1 MIPVRSWRA
10 ALSGVLASVVVAAGV
25 TLPALPVSA
34 ADDLLVRYDFSQ
46 VSGTTVP
53 DSSGGGRDAALR
65 GTGATVVGDEL
76 RLPGGA
82 SGSTAAYVEMP
93 RGLVDGRNTLT
104 IQTWLRNDTGS
115 GNYAAAFFGTTE
127 NLPAQYWLFN
137 PRDPS
142 GRFKSVITASRNP
155 SAPWTTEAGISGAST
170 PAGPATGADWGLYT
184 TVLEPGKLTGYYNG
198 RLISE
203 VATNRS
209 VSDLGTGLVGYIG
222 RSSYPD
228 PFYRGGVR
236 NFEIRTSALT
246 AQQVSDAYWSGVD
259 AGTRSAALASD
270 AAAIDLGPTRVTS
283 DLRLPTTGAQGSRIS
298 WASSDPA
305 RVSNTGVVTRPSSGA
320 DVPVTLTATLTL
332 GGASTTRVFDV
343 TVAAQNAQADLDALA
358 QGVVVRPTVADGE
371 ALPAAPV
378 GATLTWTTNTP
389 GLSISD
395 GALRVSGT
403 GSVSGTVTAELK
415 SAGASTTKA
424 FEIQVLPAAQAR
436 YLLSYERTPLGVQVY
451 GPKVAYSMH
460 LGLGATRTS
469 TTALNDNYGVL
480 FTDAQPTAALDI
492 VETRTLRDPYV
503 FALADGGYGVLATR
517 TLANGDIDPAHR
529 GTPLLFTSTDLADY
543 KPAGF
548 LDLGVS
554 AAVDPR
560 AVWDSAAD
568 VYRVTWKDAQG
579 AEYSRS
585 FGDLTDP
592 ATRGDLRA
600 GGLTLS
606 DPAVTTAIDGAVPSN
621 VLVLPVAAATDV
633 ENRLGRIRNTTVQV
647 ESSTVAQGTAVP
659 TLGKATLSYSDGST
673 KQLPVDWS
681 AADLAAIDTSK
692 PGTYQVSGTVRQRE
706 YAAPF
711 IRAEADPNILKWKD
725 RYLFI
730 STDDRGDN
738 QPGMFLRSSPTI
750 DGLRTAPDSM
760 IVRQGTAGIAG
771 CYWAP
776 ELHELNGELY
786 AFYSPCV
793 GAIDWQRVTA
803 YVQKLRSGGDPTVL
817 ADWESPRPV
826 LKQDGSALQRDA
838 QHPGISLDMT
848 AFQDGGRTYV
858 AWSQRYIVNG
868 VIGDAELWI
877 ATIDPANPWRL
888 TSEPRKL
895 VTASLGWETNQTNVA
910 EGATAIF
917 RDGKVFLTYSAAATD
932 RTYAAGLLVAASGA
946 DLTDQSVWSKSDA
959 PLLKSDPATNLW
971 GPGHNSFT
979 TDEDGNE
986 VIVFH
991 ARSDGSG
998 NRDTYLRRIHWAADG
1013 LPVLDMSRTE
1023 EVAEANRTV
1032 RATVIVQA
1040 PSVAVTSTVTA
1051 RCISG
1056 KAVVTITSTN
1066 AGPSAADVSWNTPWG
1081 VKTQTIAPQKTS
1093 TLAVSTRATSIT
1105 AGTLTGTATAGTSS
1119 SALSLAY
1126 PALRCS

>member
-1 MIPVRSWRA
+1 MLAIRSWRA
-10 ALSGVLASVVVAAGV
+10 VIAGALASIVVAAGV
-25 TLPALPVSA
+25 TLPATPTNA
-34 ADDLLVRYDFSQ
+34 ADDLLVQYDFSRITG
-46 VSGTTVP
+46 SSVP
-53 DSSGGGRDAALR
+53 DSSGSGRDAVLR

-104 IQTWLRNDTGS
+104 IQMWLRNDTGA

-127 NLPAQYWLFN
+127 NLPTQYWLFN

-155 SAPWTTEAGISGAST
+155 SAPWTTEAGISGATT
-170 PAGPATGADWGLYT
+170 PAGPTTTPEWGLYT

-198 RLISE
+198 RLISQ
-203 VATNRS
+203 VTTNRS

-228 PFYRGGVR
+228 QFFRGGVR
-236 NFEIRTSALT
+236 DFEIRTAALT
-246 AQQVSDAYWSGVD
+246 PQQVSDAYWSGVD
-259 AGTRSAALASD
+259 ASTRSAALASD
-270 AAAIDLGPTRVTS
+270 AAAIDLAPTRVSS
-283 DLRLPTTGAQGSRIS
+283 DLRLPTTGAQGSRIT

-305 RVSNTGVVTRPSSGA
+305 RVSSDGVVTRPDSGA

-332 GGASTTRVFDV
+332 GGATTTRAIQL
-343 TVAAQNAQADLDALA
+343 TVAARNAQADLDAIA
-358 QGVVVRPTVADGE
+358 QTVVLRPTVADGE
-371 ALPAAPV
+371 VLPTAPT
-378 GATLTWTTNTP
+378 GTTLTWTTSTP
-389 GLSISD
+389 GLSVVD
-395 GALRVSGT
+395 GALRVAGT
-403 GSVSGTVTAELK
+403 NGVSGRVIAQLRSDE
-415 SAGASTTKA
+415 ASSTKA
-424 FEIQVLPAAQAR
+424 FDVRVLPTAQAR
-436 YLLSYERTPLGVQVY
+436 YLLAYERTPQGVQVY
-451 GPKVAYSMH
+451 GPKVAFSMH
-460 LGLGATRTS
+460 LGLGATRGEI
-469 TTALNDNYGVL
+469 TALNENYGVL
-480 FTDAQPTAALDI
+480 FTDAQQTAALDI

-503 FALADGGYGVLATR
+503 FTLADGGYGVLATR
-517 TLANGDIDPAHR
+517 TLANGDVDPAHR
-529 GTPLLFTSTDLADY
+529 GTPLLFTSKDLVSY
-543 KPAGF
+543 EPAGF
-548 LDLGVS
+548 LDLGVA

-560 AVWDSAAD
+560 AVWDSASN

-585 FGDLTDP
+585 FADLTDP
-592 ATRGDLRA
+592 DTRGDLLA
-600 GGLTLS
+600 GGLTLP
-606 DPAVTTAIDGAVPSN
+606 DPAVTTAIEGAVPSN
-621 VLVLPVAAATDV
+621 VLVLPAAAASDL

-647 ESSTVAQGTAVP
+647 DGVTVAAGAVVP

-681 AADLAAIDTSK
+681 AADLAAVDTSK
-692 PGTYQVSGTVRQRE
+692 PGTYQVSGTVRQRD

-738 QPGMFLRSSPTI
+738 QPGMFLRSATTL

-776 ELHELNGELY
+776 ELHELGGELY
-786 AFYSPCV
+786 AFFSPCI

-803 YVQKLRSGGDPTVL
+803 YVQKLRTGGDPTVL
-817 ADWESPRPV
+817 SDWETPRPV

-858 AWSQRYIVNG
+858 AWSQRYISGG

-895 VTASLGWETNQTNVA
+895 ITASYGWETNQTNVA

-932 RTYAAGLLVAASGA
+932 RTYAVGLLVADSGA
-946 DLTDQSVWSKSDA
+946 DLTDQSVWAKSDA
-959 PLLKSDPATNLW
+959 PLLKSDPASNLW

-986 VIVFH
+986 VLVFH
-991 ARSDGSG
+991 ARSDGSS
-998 NRDTYLRRIHWAADG
+998 NRDAYLRRIHWAVDG

-1023 EVAEANRTV
+1023 EVATGNRTV
-1032 RATVIVQA
+1032 RTTIVVQA
-1040 PSVAVTSTVTA
+1040 PTVAVTATVAT
-1051 RCISG
+1051 RCVAG
-1056 KAVVTITSTN
+1056 KAVVTITSKSS
-1066 AGPSAADVSWNTPWG
+1066 GSDSADVRWNTPWG
-1081 VKTQTIAPQKTS
+1081 VKTQTVQPQKTS
-1093 TLAVSTRATSIT
+1093 TIAISTRATSIT
-1105 AGTLTGTATAGTSS
+1105 ADTLTGTASTGTTSTPV
-1119 SALSLAY
+1119 SATY
-1126 PALRCS
+1126 PALRC